1 LRLLGEISQPVG
13 ACTIFVSA
21 LSSSKTIHFSFGS
34 SIITMETLLLGILAA
49 NLALFV
55 LVVLLFK
62 RASHSSAQAEALT
75 KLAREAESLH
85 QNLSQ
90 QFASATAD
98 MATRLEQTK
107 GDLRQQVSD
116 RLGEGFGGIR
126 STVEEQMTAGRQ
138 EQSLGLHAARTEL
151 TSSLHL
157 TTSQLKSEF
166 ENLNQ
171 KTAQSLDSIRDRV
184 DAKLLAITD
193 QVQQKLDQNIKEGFA
208 QFEKVQQH
216 LKAAEEQ
223 LREVGALG
231 HSINDLN
238 NLLKLPH
245 LRGQFG
251 EASLERLLA
260 DFLPAHMFEM
270 QCALPVGGGR
280 VDAMILF
287 PDRRLPIDAKFP
299 REQVLALFE
308 SNVAAEIEDARRE
321 FVRVMKI
328 EARRIKAYVQP
339 EQGTTDIALMYLP
352 SETLYMEAVRNRDLA
367 EWLNQQHV
375 FPVSPNTLMMTLQT
389 IALVHKW
396 YEVASRF
403 EKSRLELAKAQK
415 SFDFFQ
421 NQFENVGKSLNKAQ
435 EAFETAQRHLKTY
448 RGRVTVL
455 SGQEQLELD
464 AAKNGEEQ
472 LPFSDKASA

>member
-1 LRLLGEISQPVG
+1 
-13 ACTIFVSA
+13 
-21 LSSSKTIHFSFGS
+21 
-34 SIITMETLLLGILAA
+34 METLLLGILAA

-116 RLGEGFGGIR
+116 RLGDGFNGIR
-126 STVEEQMTAGRQ
+126 STVEEQMKAGRQ
-138 EQSLGLHAARTEL
+138 EQSVGLQAARTEL

-270 QCALPVGGGR
+270 QCTLPVGGGR

-308 SNVAAEIEDARRE
+308 SNIAAEIEDARRE
-321 FVRVMKI
+321 FVRVMKS
-328 EARRIKAYVQP
+328 EARRIRAYVQP
-339 EQGTTDIALMYLP
+339 EHGTTDIALMYLP

-367 EWLNQQHV
+367 DWLNQQHV

-421 NQFENVGKSLNKAQ
+421 NQFENVGKNLNKAQ

-472 LPFSDKASA
+472 LPQLPFSDKASA